1 MGEHIAELTAN
12 SLGDL
17 ASVQNATEE
26 DLVYRKAAKSQKEM
40 GIKGIGKEIAKSIV
54 SYFENDS
61 NRNIIERL
69 LAAGIEFEA
78 TSRTPAASVI
88 SEKAFVLT
96 GTLDSMKRSEAKE
109 LILKK
114 GGRLASS
121 VSSKTDY
128 LVVGE
133 SAGSKLEKAKD
144 LGIAILEKEDF
155 LRLLGE
161 ANE

>member
-1 MGEHIAELTAN
+1 M
-12 SLGDL
+12 
-17 ASVQNATEE
+17 
-26 DLVYRKAAKSQKEM
+26 
-40 GIKGIGKEIAKSIV
+40 
-54 SYFENDS
+54 
-61 NRNIIERL
+61 
-69 LAAGIEFEA
+69 AAGIEFEA

-96 GTLDSMKRSEAKE
+96 GTLDSMKRLEAKE

-144 LGIAILEKEDF
+144 LGIAILEEEDF
-155 LRLLGE
+155 LRLLVE